1 MSLILTNILLLAIL
15 PGFPREE
22 DTPPLSKT
30 LLEVGY
36 RQMYNLQFEEAHQS
50 FRSWESSHPEDPL
63 GPSSDAAAYLFS
75 EFNRLGI
82 LKAEFL
88 TNDEKIKKGKQPVPD
103 PLAKERFESSLA
115 RSEQLADAA
124 LTRSPRDRNALF
136 ARLLALGL
144 RADYTG
150 LIEKRL
156 FPSLGY
162 MKSGRKLAQQLLTI
176 DPTNYDAYI
185 AIGVENYILGSRP
198 APLRWLLQML
208 GSQTDREQGI
218 ETVRLTAEKGHYLQ
232 PYARL
237 LLAIAALR
245 DKDRDRARHLLM
257 GLAQEFPNNRLY
269 MEELARLQ

>member
-1 MSLILTNILLLAIL
+1 MSLILTNILLLALL

-50 FRSWESSHPEDPL
+50 FRSWQASHPEDPL

-88 TNDEKIKKGKQPVPD
+88 TDDEKIKKSKTPAPD
-103 PLAKERFESSLA
+103 PLAREAFESSLA
-115 RSEQLADAA
+115 KSERLADAA
-124 LTRSPRDRNALF
+124 LERSPRDPNALF
-136 ARLLALGL
+136 ARLLVLGL

-156 FPSLGY
+156 FSSLGY
-162 MKSGRKLAQQLLTI
+162 MKSGRKLARQLLAV

-198 APLRWLLQML
+198 APVRWLLQMF
-208 GSQTDREQGI
+208 GSQTDKAQGI

-245 DKDRDRARHLLM
+245 DKDREKARKLLE
-257 GLAQEFPNNRLY
+257 GLAVEFPNNRLY
-269 MEELARLQ
+269 AEELARLR